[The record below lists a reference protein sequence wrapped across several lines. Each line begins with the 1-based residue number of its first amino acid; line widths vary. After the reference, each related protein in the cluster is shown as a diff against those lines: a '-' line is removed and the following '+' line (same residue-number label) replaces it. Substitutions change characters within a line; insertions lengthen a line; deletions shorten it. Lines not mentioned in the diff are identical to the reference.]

1 MNASISFW
9 VSLVFSTSPDWPLS
23 LTISMMGKSMNGK
36 SPSEVLQE
44 GSIIVMMGS
53 PQQSSCEG
61 YAIPTNAA
69 SWNFELLF
77 TSLTFKSRVALFQ
90 NYVSISRAGHYEL

>member
-1 MNASISFW
+1 MCEVVKHFVAAQPIDGFILTSVNASISFW

-53 PQQSSCEG
+53 PT
-61 YAIPTNAA
+61 I
-69 SWNFELLF
+69 LLWRIRD
-77 TSLTFKSRVALFQ
+77 TD
-90 NYVSISRAGHYEL
+90 